1 MPCHASTRT
10 FLMEQID
17 VALRPPPA
25 CLLRERGVDLQARHR
40 FDHGFTR
47 VRGPTLPEPRVYD
60 DLGCAG
66 TSATGLRQRGPGM
79 MRDLFQEGRSIDAA
93 RVRVEES
100 AAHDVVILSR
110 AFPCAHVFRALFGL
124 PRPVR

>member
-1 MPCHASTRT
+1 
-10 FLMEQID
+10 MEQIY
-17 VALRPPPA
+17 VALRPPLA
-25 CLLRERGVDLQARHR
+25 RLLRERGVDLQARHR
-40 FDHGFTR
+40 LDHGFTR

-66 TSATGLRQRGPGM
+66 ASAAGLTERGPGM

-93 RVRVEES
+93 RVRAEEP

-110 AFPCAHVFRALFGL
+110 AFFCAHVFRALFGV
-124 PRPVR
+124 PRPVRCQSHR